1 MRDKQPLSL
10 IQTKRANRKKT
21 RIKVAL
27 ITFGALILVFAIT
40 LIVVTVELNKK
51 SKKQPNKRIEDVTLT
66 DGQTILFDDNG
77 VLDYYRS
84 TGKDSVMLTNLTIF
98 MRNYFDMINTLGV
111 DAAYSQYYATDL
123 LALFGFSLPVDTL
136 SNDIVSIYKGLGG
149 EGKFVLT
156 PVSYDEMGEYFL
168 LNFDLKTDA
177 NLQSY
182 VNLTYTIYFDE
193 VYKSYKLLDFDIKN
207 VYQLSYRF
215 DKATGGVERVPGTS
229 GMFFD
234 DPMKE
239 R

>member
-1 MRDKQPLSL
+1 MKDRQPLSL
-10 IQTKRANRKKT
+10 IQTRRANRKKT

-27 ITFGALILVFAIT
+27 IAFVALLLVFAIT
-40 LIVVTVELNKK
+40 LIVVTAELHKK
-51 SKKQPNKRIEDVTLT
+51 KKQPGKEIEDVTLSN
-66 DGQTILFDDNG
+66 GQTLLVDDNG

-84 TGKDSVMLTNLTIF
+84 TGKDSVMLTNLTLF
-98 MRNYFDMINTLGV
+98 VRKYFDLVNTLGV

-136 SNDIVSIYKGLGG
+136 NDDIVSMYKGLGG
-149 EGKFVLT
+149 EGKLVLT

-177 NLQSY
+177 NLQDY

-207 VYQLSYRF
+207 IYKLSYRF
-215 DKATGGVERVPGTS
+215 DKATGGAERVPGTS